1 MPLDADPL
9 GLLTDLLAQ
18 AKRRGADA
26 ADAVMFSGASLAI
39 AVRMGALEKLE
50 RAEAR
55 DLGLRVLI
63 GKRQAIVSSNDFKR
77 ETLATLVERA
87 VATARQA
94 PEDPYTG
101 IAEPDQLARTVP
113 TLDICDDTEP
123 AAEALVA
130 AARTA
135 EDAARAVKGVTNSEG
150 AEIGWSRSVI
160 ALAASNGFA
169 RSYASSSNSIAASVL
184 AGEGTAMERDYDFA
198 SAVYASDLRSPEEI
212 GRTAGERA
220 VQRLGARKTKSA
232 RVPIV
237 FDSRVSGGLLR
248 SLAGAINGASI
259 ARGTS
264 FLKDKMGQ
272 PVFADG
278 ITVIDDPHRRRG
290 LRSKPFDAEGLAN
303 GRVAVIDGGRLTTW
317 FLDLASS
324 RKLGLKPTGHAARGT
339 ASPPGPSPTNLYMEK
354 GKVSR
359 ADMIKAI
366 GEGFLV
372 TEMIGMGVSIVTGDY
387 SRGAS
392 GFWIENGELAYPV
405 SEVTIA
411 GNLKEMF
418 KNLTPA
424 DDLEFKTGTDAP
436 TCRVDGM
443 TVAGT

>member
-9 GLLTDLLAQ
+9 GLLTDLLAE
-18 AKRRGADA
+18 AKRKGADA

-50 RAEAR
+50 RSEAR

-63 GKRQAIVSSNDFKR
+63 GKHQAIVSSNDFKR
-77 ETLATLVERA
+77 ETLSTLVERA
-87 VATARQA
+87 VATAREA

-101 IAEPDQLARTVP
+101 IADPDQLAKTVP

-123 AAEALVA
+123 EAEKLIA

-150 AEIGWSRSVI
+150 AEIGWSKSVI
-160 ALAASNGFA
+160 ALAATNGFA

-198 SAVYASDLRSPEEI
+198 SSVYASELRKPEDI
-212 GRTAGERA
+212 GRSAGERA
-220 VQRLGARKTKSA
+220 VRRLGARKVKSA
-232 RVPIV
+232 RVPVV
-237 FDSRVSGGLLR
+237 FDNRNSGGMLR

-264 FLKDKMGQ
+264 FLKDRMGEQ
-272 PVFADG
+272 IFAAG

-303 GRVAVIDGGRLTTW
+303 RRVAVIDGGRLTTW
-317 FLDLASS
+317 FLDLASA
-324 RKLGLKPTGHAARGT
+324 RKLGLPPTGHASRGT
-339 ASPPGPSPTNLYMEK
+339 ASPPGPSATNLYMEN
-354 GKVSR
+354 GKISR
-359 ADMIKAI
+359 DDMIKAI
-366 GEGFLV
+366 DEGFLV
-372 TEMIGMGVSIVTGDY
+372 TELIGMGVSIVTGDY

-392 GFWIENGELAYPV
+392 GFWIEKGEIAYPV
-405 SEVTIA
+405 SEITIA
-411 GNLKEMF
+411 GNLKDMF

-424 DDLEFKTGTDAP
+424 DDLEFRSGTDAP
-436 TCRVDGM
+436 SLCIDGM